1 MYSNGIRSYRK
12 TNVVT
17 ADSGRLVLMCYEGAI
32 DNLKVAIQKYQA
44 NDYEGKYRAID
55 KAEDIIDELRCSLDF
70 KKGGV
75 IAGNLESLY
84 NYMSRRILQ
93 SDVNK
98 DISGLNE
105 VVGMLEEL
113 KSAWEIVI
121 KKQARPTQPNAAPFG
136 GRPKQPTLG
145 RIST

>member
-1 MYSNGIRSYRK
+1 MISNGIQTYRK

-32 DNLKVAIQKYQA
+32 DNLKVAIQKYKGK
-44 NDYEGKYRAID
+44 DYEGKYRAID

-70 KKGGV
+70 EKGGA

-93 SDVNK
+93 SDVDK
-98 DISGLNE
+98 DIDGLNE
-105 VVGMLEEL
+105 VVGMLEDL

-121 KKQARPTQPNAAPFG
+121 KKQAGLTQPEAIRFG
-136 GRPKQPTLG
+136 GGSRQPTLG
-145 RIST
+145 GISV